1 MRTKS
6 DVITGEERALVTVR
20 FRVDRSVKLMPPTSS
35 EDSSSTETTIPK
47 SLEGRLGY
55 RTLMAFRAR
64 IKGIVA
70 LEFVVG
76 VSSAMSIDAAIP
88 SVAFDREMMDGKEL
102 FKVFHNA
109 GDSEIVFSNSS
120 IRAID
125 CNT

>member
-1 MRTKS
+1 
-6 DVITGEERALVTVR
+6 
-20 FRVDRSVKLMPPTSS
+20 
-35 EDSSSTETTIPK
+35 
-47 SLEGRLGY
+47 
-55 RTLMAFRAR
+55 MAFRAR